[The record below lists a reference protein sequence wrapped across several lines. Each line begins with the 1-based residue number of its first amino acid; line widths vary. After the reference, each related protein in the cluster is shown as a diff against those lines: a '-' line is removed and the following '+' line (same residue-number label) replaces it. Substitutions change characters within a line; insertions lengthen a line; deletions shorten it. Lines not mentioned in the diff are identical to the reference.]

1 MKTLLILRHAK
12 SGWDDPDLPD
22 HDRPLTERGKKDAKR
37 IGQLLLERGLVPDQI
52 ISSTAKRARKT
63 ASKVAKACGY
73 AGEVEMTNRLYLAS
87 PLQIIEV
94 LREVGDECSTV
105 LVVAHNP
112 GLEELLGQLTGHP
125 EPMSTATLSTGS
137 NRHRPLAEPVRSC
150 RRTSGASLA
159 AERAGVAARLNI
171 ATFFWS
177 G

>member
-12 SGWDDPDLPD
+12 SGWDEPSIAD

-63 ASKVAKACGY
+63 ASKVAKACQY
-73 AGEVEMTNRLYLAS
+73 AGEVEQTKRLYLAS
-87 PLQIIEV
+87 PPEIIQV
-94 LREVGDECSTV
+94 LREVGDERSTV

-125 EPMSTATLSTGS
+125 QPMPTATLAQVAIDIDRWQSLSVPAGG
-137 NRHRPLAEPVRSC
+137 RLVQVWRPKEL
-150 RRTSGASLA
+150 G
-159 AERAGVAARLNI
+159 
-171 ATFFWS
+171 
-177 G
+177 